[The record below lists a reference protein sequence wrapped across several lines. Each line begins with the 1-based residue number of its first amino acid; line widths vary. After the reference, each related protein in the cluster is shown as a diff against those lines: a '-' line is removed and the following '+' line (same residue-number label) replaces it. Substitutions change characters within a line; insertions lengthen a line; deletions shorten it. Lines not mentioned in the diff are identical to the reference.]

1 MIIKEK
7 RLYLNIMKEKI
18 HLSMMTNEKKKE
30 KIQVLMIELN
40 MNRIVSL
47 SLLLSFNHQFDSQ
60 HSYILEW

>member
-7 RLYLNIMKEKI
+7 KLYLNIMKEKI

-40 MNRIVSL
+40 MNRIISL

-60 HSYILEW
+60 HSYILE

>member
-7 RLYLNIMKEKI
+7 KLYLNIMKEKI

-60 HSYILEW
+60 HSYILE